1 LHGAR
6 GPFDRARPLHK
17 RTYMK
22 VSSFRPQDL
31 RNIALIGRAGA
42 GKTTL
47 AEAILH
53 RAGAITRMGSV
64 EDATTTSD
72 YEPEARA
79 HHHSISATMLFAT
92 HQGREINMID
102 TPGHPD
108 FVGHAL
114 AALPAVETAVLVVD
128 AATGVDLPTRRLY
141 AAAGELGLARMV
153 VVNKIDLAPA
163 ALPGMLERLRASL
176 GPNLHC
182 INLPAKGGTD
192 VIDCFD
198 HDAGQADFGSVAA
211 VHQEMLESS
220 IEIDDALL
228 ERYLGG
234 EAIDLPSLR
243 ACFVAAMARGH
254 VVPVLFTAA
263 SREVGVD
270 DLVHI
275 LVEEA
280 PSPVAARPRRLRQGE
295 RPLEVACDAEAPL
308 IAHVWK
314 VANDPFAGKLAM
326 IRVLQGTL
334 TSETP
339 FVVAGDRRPRKAGQI
354 LKVEGREHPEIE
366 GQVAYAGDLIALAR
380 IDDLHVDALLH
391 APGVAEDLAPIKPR
405 YPAPVL
411 SLALDAATKADDAKL
426 GSALQRL
433 CEEDPTLVAGQD
445 RQIRDYVVSGLGELH
460 LKVVL
465 EKLKNRFGV
474 SVTTRPPRVS
484 YRETI
489 TAVAEGHFRLKKQTG
504 GAGQFAEVFLRI
516 EPRGRGEGFEFVDD
530 VFGGAIP
537 HQFIGSVERG
547 IHDALEAGA
556 LSGSPVQ
563 DVRVVLTDGKAHSV
577 DSKDVA
583 FRSAGKLAF
592 RDAFARARPVL
603 LEPIVTLTIT
613 VPEAHTGAVTTDLKN
628 MRGRVMGFDSL
639 PESIT
644 VIHAQAPLAEVGNY
658 VGQLRGATA
667 GQGSFTMELSH
678 YDIAPTA
685 VQQRVT
691 AAYKPHTEE

>member
-1 LHGAR
+1 M
-6 GPFDRARPLHK
+6 PSVP
-17 RTYMK
+17 
-22 VSSFRPQDL
+22 SFRPQDL

-47 AEAILH
+47 AEALLH
-53 RAGAITRMGSV
+53 RLGAITRMGSV
-64 EDATTTSD
+64 EASTTISD
-72 YEPEARA
+72 FEPEAQK
-79 HHHSISATMLFAT
+79 HHHSISATLLFAT
-92 HQGREINMID
+92 KDGREINIID

-114 AALPAVETAVLVVD
+114 AALPAVETAVLVTD
-128 AATGVDLPTRRLY
+128 AGAGIDLATRRLY
-141 AAAGELGLARMV
+141 NAAGELGLARMV
-153 VVNKIDLAPA
+153 VVNKIDQNLAR
-163 ALPGMLERLRASL
+163 LPRILDELRAAL

-182 INLPAKGGTD
+182 VNLPTAGGTD

-198 HDAGQADFGSVAA
+198 HAAGTGRFRLGGRRSTKRCSSRASRSTTPCSSATSAASDRSAEPARVLRRGDGPRPRRAGA
-211 VHQEMLESS
+211 VHQ
-220 IEIDDALL
+220 
-228 ERYLGG
+228 RHH
-234 EAIDLPSLR
+234 
-243 ACFVAAMARGH
+243 RGRGRR
-254 VVPVLFTAA
+254 P
-263 SREVGVD
+263 G
-270 DLVHI
+270 
-275 LVEEA
+275 
-280 PSPVAARPRRLRQGE
+280 PRPRRGGAQPGQ
-295 RPLEVACDAEAPL
+295 RPPAPLAPGRAARSSSRATPRLPL

-314 VANDPFAGKLAM
+314 VANDPYAGKLAM

-334 TSETP
+334 TARPRSWSPAT
-339 FVVAGDRRPRKAGQI
+339 VKPRKAGQV

-445 RQIRDYVVSGLGELH
+445 RQTRDYVLSGQGELH

-474 SVTTRPPRVS
+474 SVTTRAPRVS

-537 HQFIGSVERG
+537 HQFLERGRAG
-547 IHDALEAGA
+547 IHDALEAGT

-563 DVRVVLTDGKAHSV
+563 DVRVVITDGKAHSV
-577 DSKDVA
+577 DSKDIA
-583 FRSAGKLAF
+583 FRNAAKLAF
-592 RDAFARARPVL
+592 RDAYARARPLL
-603 LEPIVTLTIT
+603 LEPIVNLEII
-613 VPEAHTGAVTTDLKN
+613 VPELHTGTVTTDLKN
-628 MRGRVMGFDSL
+628 MRGKVLGFDTL
-639 PESIT
+639 PDG
-644 VIHAQAPLAEVGNY
+644 VVQIHAQAPLAEVGNY

-667 GQGSFTMELSH
+667 GQGSFTMELAH
-678 YDIAPTA
+678 HDVAPPAIAQKVA
-685 VQQRVT
+685 
-691 AAYKPHTEE
+691 AAYKPHPEE

>member
-1 LHGAR
+1 
-6 GPFDRARPLHK
+6 
-17 RTYMK
+17 MK

-31 RNIALIGRAGA
+31 RNVALIGRAGS

-53 RAGAITRMGSV
+53 RSGAITRMGSV
-64 EDATTTSD
+64 DDATTTSD
-72 YEPEARA
+72 FEPEAKL
-79 HHHSISATMLFAT
+79 HHQSISATMLFAT
-92 HQGREINMID
+92 HEGREINMID

-153 VVNKIDLAPA
+153 VVNKIDQAPA

-182 INLPAKGGTD
+182 INLPAKGGAD

-198 HDAGQADFGSVAA
+198 HDAGTADFGSVAA

-234 EAIDLPSLR
+234 EPIDLPSLR
-243 ACFVAAMARGH
+243 RCFVEAMARGH
-254 VVPVLFTAA
+254 VVPVLFTSATG
-263 SREVGVD
+263 EVGVD

-280 PSPVAARPRRLRQGE
+280 PSPLAARPRRLRKGDQTI
-295 RPLEVACDAEAPL
+295 EVACDAEAPL

-314 VANDPFAGKLAM
+314 IANDPYSGKLAM
-326 IRVLQGTL
+326 VRILQGTL
-334 TSETP
+334 DSNTP
-339 FVVAGDRRPRKAGQI
+339 FVAASDRRPRKAGQI
-354 LKVEGREHPEIE
+354 LKVEGREHPEVE
-366 GQVAYAGDLIALAR
+366 GGVAYAGDLIALAR
-380 IDDLHVDALLH
+380 IEELHVDQLLH

-411 SLALDAATKADDAKL
+411 SFALDAASKNDDAKL
-426 GSALQRL
+426 GAALQRL
-433 CEEDPTLVAGQD
+433 CEEDPTIVAGQD
-445 RQIRDYVVSGLGELH
+445 RQIRDYVISGLGELH
-460 LKVVL
+460 IKVVL

-474 SVTTRPPRVS
+474 SVVTRPPRIP
-484 YRETI
+484 YRETV
-489 TAVAEGHFRLKKQTG
+489 TATAEGHYRLKKQTG
-504 GAGQFAEVFLRI
+504 GAGQFAEVFLRV
-516 EPRGRGEGFEFVDD
+516 EPRARGEGFEFVND

-537 HQFIGSVERG
+537 SQFIGSVERG
-547 IHDALEAGA
+547 IMDALELGS

-563 DVRVVLTDGKAHSV
+563 DVRVVVTDGKSHSV
-577 DSKDVA
+577 DSKDIA
-583 FRSAGKLAF
+583 FRTAGKLAF

-603 LEPIVTLTIT
+603 LEPIVNLAIT
-613 VPEAHTGAVTTDLKN
+613 VPEAHTGAVTGDLKN
-628 MRGRVMGFDSL
+628 MRGRVLGFDSL
-639 PESIT
+639 PESIS
-644 VIHAQAPLAEVGNY
+644 VIHAQVPLGEVGNY
-658 VGQLRGATA
+658 VGQLRGATS

-678 YDIAPTA
+678 YDIAPPTI
-685 VQQRVT
+685 QQRVT